1 MFAIIF
7 IFILVAILIYFVL
20 KSKDFDDLIDYREK
34 IIDYLKPFSK
44 YIFMFLCIIFI
55 YVASD
60 SIIFTLLFSIILA
73 LVSWFYFQSI
83 NSYNDTRQAKRLGV
97 SKKLISSLYD
107 VYNDDLLLKDMVRI
121 IRFHGNIKDIVYNAR
136 ISINNGCQFHYSKT
150 YSMSRCRECDLL
162 DYFSKTRDRL
172 ILDISEEI
180 VGSNG
185 FKHFSK
191 KHNYDQIDIDNMSNI
206 FYYIISRPDF
216 PKTAELFLFPF
227 IDKNIK
233 FSRCAISASEFEP
246 ILDSY
251 NFR

>member
-1 MFAIIF
+1 MSNKLKLF
-7 IFILVAILIYFVL
+7 IANKLI
-20 KSKDFDDLIDYREK
+20 SAAKDYDDLIDYREK
-34 IIDYLKPFSK
+34 KIDYLKTFSI
-44 YIFMFLCIIFI
+44 YILMVLFVISI

-60 SIIFTLLFSIILA
+60 SIINTLLFCIILA
-73 LVSWFYFQSI
+73 LVSWFYNQSI
-83 NSYNDTRQAKRLGV
+83 NSYNLTSKAIRLRV

-216 PKTAELFLFPF
+216 PKTAELFLFPY

-246 ILDSY
+246 ILDSNHFY
-251 NFR
+251 

>member
-1 MFAIIF
+1 MILLII
-7 IFILVAILIYFVL
+7 V
-20 KSKDFDDLIDYREK
+20 KKK
-34 IIDYLKPFSK
+34 IDYLKTFSI
-44 YIFMFLCIIFI
+44 YILMVLFVISI

-60 SIIFTLLFSIILA
+60 SIINTLLFCIILA
-73 LVSWFYFQSI
+73 LVSWFYNQSI
-83 NSYNDTRQAKRLGV
+83 NSYNLTSKAIRLRV

-162 DYFSKTRDRL
+162 DYFSKTRDRV

-180 VGSNG
+180 VASNG

-216 PKTAELFLFPF
+216 PKTAELFLFPY
-227 IDKNIK
+227 IDKNIN
-233 FSRCAISASEFEP
+233 FLRCAISASEFEP
-246 ILDSY
+246 FSDSNY
-251 NFR
+251 YSKKSKFYL